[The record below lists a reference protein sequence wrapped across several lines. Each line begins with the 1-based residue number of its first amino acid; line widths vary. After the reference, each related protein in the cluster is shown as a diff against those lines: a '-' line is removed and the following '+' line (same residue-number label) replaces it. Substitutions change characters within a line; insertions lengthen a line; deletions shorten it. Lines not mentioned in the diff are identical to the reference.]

1 MQLGGALA
9 KLIALD
15 ELPSAAGHVV
25 SPVMVAPAI
34 VLGSGIKV
42 VVGIFGSMLVVEEP
56 NGSAVSEV
64 PAAGELSLRVTSL
77 TIPNNASAA
86 IGINNTYMPVRL
98 RFSVRACRASS
109 SRRC

>member
-9 KLIALD
+9 KLIARA

-34 VLGSGIKV
+34 VLGSGVNV
-42 VVGIFGSMLVVEEP
+42 VVGMLGSMVVVDP
-56 NGSAVSEV
+56 NASAVSV
-64 PAAGELSLRVTSL
+64 LAAGELSLRVTSL
-77 TIPNNASAA
+77 TIPNKARAA
-86 IGINNTYMPVRL
+86 IGINNTYIPVRL

-109 SRRC
+109 SKRC